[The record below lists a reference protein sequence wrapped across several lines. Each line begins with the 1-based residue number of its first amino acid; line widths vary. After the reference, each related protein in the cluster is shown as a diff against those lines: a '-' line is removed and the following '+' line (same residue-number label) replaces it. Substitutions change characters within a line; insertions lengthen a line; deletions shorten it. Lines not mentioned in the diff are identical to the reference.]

1 MAMIFST
8 DEMFVNQRR
17 TRRYNRPKYF
27 VCFMKRRGKP
37 SGMINISQGLMEK
50 TTLSKKVIL
59 GYDKEANELVLMQS
73 EKGNITITNSK
84 RMSCTHASIGRF
96 LEYAGFE
103 AENFPVGIYK
113 ATVDEKGYIRVNLN
127 CPLVNKGED

>member
-8 DEMFVNQRR
+8 DELFNKRR
-17 TRRYNRPKYF
+17 KIIKYSRPKYF
-27 VCFMKRRGKP
+27 VCFMRKGGKP
-37 SGMINISQGLMEK
+37 SGIINISQGLMEK

-59 GYDKEANELVLMQS
+59 GYDNEANELVLIQS
-73 EKGNITITNSK
+73 EKGNITIT
-84 RMSCTHASIGRF
+84 RAVCCTHASIGKF

-103 AENFPVGIYK
+103 EENFPVGRYK
-113 ATVDEKGYIRVNLN
+113 ATVDENGYIRVNLN